1 MDIGIFIIL
10 LAIGIFIITLWIM
23 IGALWQL
30 IRRFF
35 HKNYSYFDTSFIVAY
50 FLEQFMLIFLFFK
63 YPEYSE
69 FQVSIFALFVVTTAS
84 LQKLMMESRNR
95 RLSKLT
101 DKYFNLSNDLY
112 KLNDE
117 IIEENKFLE
126 NENKEIINYV
136 KKLNK
141 K

>member
-69 FQVSIFALFVVTTAS
+69 F
-84 LQKLMMESRNR
+84 
-95 RLSKLT
+95 
-101 DKYFNLSNDLY
+101 
-112 KLNDE
+112 
-117 IIEENKFLE
+117 
-126 NENKEIINYV
+126 
-136 KKLNK
+136 
-141 K
+141 